1 MCIWIFTEIMAI
13 SYLLQ
18 KNCHAWRR
26 LIGDKVYCRLSGEM
40 IITCEQAFE
49 LNLGRLEK
57 IRKVDSNLFGRFLGY
72 FISFQIRIIFVQFH
86 PNLDLVFTFWCRLEY
101 LQRFCISLSIFRY
114 VDSQPRC
121 VMNSL
126 ALGLS
131 ISATLISR
139 TSRPD
144 VFCKNDVFYRN
155 FVKLTGIHL
164 CQSLFFNKVAGLRSA
179 YEHHV
184 FYNAWYCLLLL
195 SIIYNLSALYHVQKL
210 SFTPFNSPVLLKHT
224 WNKELYL

>member
-1 MCIWIFTEIMAI
+1 MFIWIFTEIMAI

-26 LIGDKVYCRLSGEM
+26 LIGDKVYYRLSGEM
-40 IITCEQAFE
+40 IITCEPVFE
-49 LNLGRLEK
+49 LNFEK
-57 IRKVDSNLFGRFLGY
+57 IRKVDSNLFGSFLGY
-72 FISFQIRIIFVQFH
+72 FISFQIRNIFVQFH

-101 LQRFCISLSIFRY
+101 LQRFCVSLSIFRY

-126 ALGLS
+126 ALELS

-164 CQSLFFNKVAGLRSA
+164 CQSLFFKKVAGLRSA

-184 FYNAWYCLLLL
+184 FYIAWYCLLLL
-195 SIIYNLSALYHVQKL
+195 PIIYNLSALHHVQKL

>member
-1 MCIWIFTEIMAI
+1 M
-13 SYLLQ
+13 
-18 KNCHAWRR
+18 
-26 LIGDKVYCRLSGEM
+26 
-40 IITCEQAFE
+40 EQVFE
-49 LNLGRLEK
+49 LNFEK
-57 IRKVDSNLFGRFLGY
+57 IRKVDSNLFGSFLGC

-86 PNLDLVFTFWCRLEY
+86 PNLDLVLTFWCRLEY
-101 LQRFCISLSIFRY
+101 LQRFCVNLSIFRY

-126 ALGLS
+126 ALELS

-155 FVKLTGIHL
+155 FVKLTGI
-164 CQSLFFNKVAGLRSA
+164 GLRSA